1 MTLKLIGYYIQSI
14 SYERVS
20 SVDIMTAEQAAQ
32 AAKGLTF
39 ENVWAALMEMKESQM
54 ETKKRLDESQQ
65 RIEKNLDE
73 TKKRLDESQ
82 QRIEKNLADFKKNTE
97 KTINDLSSNLGGL
110 GNSLG
115 RLTEALLTAELWEK
129 FSDLGIPV
137 TRQSNRMKFRDGKR
151 VLTEVD
157 LLIENGEY
165 MILVEVKTDMTIR
178 QVDNHIKRIGIVR
191 RYLDDHNDSRKIMG
205 AVAGGAAVADDVM
218 KYAQQEGLY
227 VVVQSGDTI
236 ELADMPDGIKARE
249 W

>member
-1 MTLKLIGYYIQSI
+1 MGEIQRSGHP
-14 SYERVS
+14 RHQ
-20 SVDIMTAEQAAQ
+20 AEQ
-32 AAKGLTF
+32 
-39 ENVWAALMEMKESQM
+39 
-54 ETKKRLDESQQ
+54 
-65 RIEKNLDE
+65 
-73 TKKRLDESQ
+73 
-82 QRIEKNLADFKKNTE
+82 
-97 KTINDLSSNLGGL
+97 
-110 GNSLG
+110 
-115 RLTEALLTAELWEK
+115 
-129 FSDLGIPV
+129 PY
-137 TRQSNRMKFRDGKR
+137 KFRDGKR